1 MALKPD
7 IYAWNPAVQDSQ
19 YQCLTFAWS
28 ITGAKTISLLSA
40 GAPIA
45 TTFDAGLDTLA
56 EITAALP
63 NMTTD
68 EFTAATAW
76 GSTAMG
82 TDAFGFV
89 IDMSGEAGA
98 ATGQARRVRYVVC
111 HVAGTASSVP
121 LIAGFAGQ
129 TTALTNALTNQCT
142 VGSLG
147 NIGGHFVVTGL
158 DALTTGLI
166 LLQIYV
172 EMK

>member
-1 MALKPD
+1 MALRPSP
-7 IYAWNPAVQDSQ
+7 YAWNDAIQASQ
-19 YQCLTFAWS
+19 YQELVFAWS
-28 ITGAKTISLLSA
+28 ITGAKAASLLNA

-45 TTFDAGLDTLA
+45 HTFDAGLDTLA

-89 IDMSGEAGA
+89 IDMSGEYGA
-98 ATGQARRVRYVVC
+98 ATGQARRVRFVEC
-111 HVAGTASSVP
+111 HVSGTASSVP
-121 LIAGFAGQ
+121 LIAAFAGQ
-129 TTALTNALTNQCT
+129 QTALTNALTNQCT

-147 NIGGHFVVTGL
+147 NIGGHIVVTGL
-158 DALTTGLI
+158 DALTSGLI
-166 LLQIYV
+166 LLRIYL
-172 EMK
+172 ENK